1 MIKQTGKYTIVGEP
15 IVTMKAGR
23 VVFSNGTHT
32 TWDFINPESAID
44 KAFKT
49 KGKAEIKEV
58 EIAEP
63 IAIRY
68 MEQRERA

>member
-1 MIKQTGKYTIVGEP
+1 MNKRNVLGEKIVK
-15 IVTMKAGR
+15 VKAGR
-23 VVFSNGTHT
+23 VVFSDGTHT

-58 EIAEP
+58 ELVECVAKRILK
-63 IAIRY
+63 
-68 MEQRERA
+68 ERV